1 MKPWQDRLA
10 VATSLRNDEKKYVGG
25 IGINPVGR
33 KAAPLNKCVRPGD
46 SKICGSIEDVIKRI
60 GLKNGMTIS
69 FHHHFRSGDKVL
81 NQVMQTISHMG
92 IKDLTLVPSS
102 LLDVHAP
109 LVDHIKNGVVSKIHT
124 SGIRGKL
131 AEAISGGLMD
141 EPVVIRSHGGR
152 ARAIESGE
160 VHIDVAFMGAS
171 SCDEYGNANGVKGK
185 AKCGSM
191 GYAMVDAGHAD
202 HVVVITDSL
211 VEYPNMPASLTQQ
224 QVDWVVQVDEIGDP
238 DKISSGA
245 TRFTKNPKEL
255 QIARTAAEVIQASPY
270 FKDGFSYQTGSGGA
284 SLAVTRFLKGH
295 MEHDNVKMQFAL
307 GGITQPMVEL
317 YKEGFIKHMFDTQT
331 FDETAIESIRS
342 NDGHYEISASQYANM
357 HSKGSV
363 TTKLD
368 IVVLSALE
376 IDTDFNVN
384 VMTASDGTIMGASG
398 GHSDTAACANMTVIV
413 APLVRGRIP
422 TVVESVQTIITPG
435 SSVDVVVTERGL
447 AVNPAR
453 QDLKDAF
460 EKSGIQLVDIHDLRQ
475 KAEDIVGKPAEIPY
489 TDQIVGVVEYR
500 DGTWM
505 DVIYG
510 VKGNG
515 HTDT

>member
-10 VATSLRNDEKKYVGG
+10 VATSLRKDEKKYIGG
-25 IGINPVGR
+25 VGINPTGR
-33 KAAPLNKCVRPGD
+33 KAAPLNKCVRSGD
-46 SKICGSIEDVIKRI
+46 RKICGSIQDAVEKS
-60 GLKNGMTIS
+60 GLKDGMTIS

-81 NQVMQTISHMG
+81 NQVMETIADMG
-92 IKDLTLVPSS
+92 IKDLTIVPSS

-109 LVDHIKNGVVSKIHT
+109 LVEHIKNGVVTKIHT

-131 AEAISGGLMD
+131 AEAISGGLME
-141 EPVVIRSHGGR
+141 EPVIIRSHGGR
-152 ARAIESGE
+152 ARAIESGQ

-171 SCDEYGNANGVKGK
+171 SCDEYGNANGVQGK

-191 GYAMVDAGHAD
+191 GYAMVDAAHAD
-202 HVVVITDSL
+202 HVVVITDSV

-238 DKISSGA
+238 NKISSGA

-255 QIARTAAEVIQASPY
+255 QIARSAAQIIQASPY

-295 MEHDNVKMQFAL
+295 MEHEDVKMQFAL

-317 YKEGFIKHMFDTQT
+317 YKDGFIKHMFDTQT
-331 FDETAIESIRS
+331 FDFTAIESIRS
-342 NDGHYEISASQYANM
+342 NPGHYEISASQYANM

-376 IDTDFNVN
+376 IDKDFNVN

-422 TVVESVQTIITPG
+422 TVVEAVQTIITPG
-435 SSVDVVVTERGL
+435 SSVDVLVTERGV

-453 QDLKDAF
+453 LDLKEAF
-460 EKSGIQLVDIHDLRQ
+460 MESGIQVVDINDLMQ
-475 KAEDIVGKPAEIPY
+475 KAQDIVGKPAEIPY
-489 TDQIVGVVEYR
+489 TDQVVGIVEYR

-510 VKGNG
+510 VDSNG
-515 HTDT
+515 RTNS

>member
-10 VATSLRNDEKKYVGG
+10 VATSLRSDNKKYIGG
-25 IGINPVGR
+25 VGINPTGR
-33 KAAPLNKCVRPGD
+33 KASPLNKCVRSGD
-46 SKICGSIEDVIKRI
+46 NKICGSIQNAIEKT
-60 GLKNGMTIS
+60 GLKDGMTIS
-69 FHHHFRSGDKVL
+69 FHHHFRSGDMVL
-81 NQVMQTISHMG
+81 NQVMDVVAEMG
-92 IKDLTLVPSS
+92 IKDLTIVPSS

-109 LVDHIKNGVVSKIHT
+109 LVDHIKNGVVTKIHT

-131 AEAISGGLMD
+131 AEEISGGLMD

-160 VHIDVAFMGAS
+160 VHIDVAFLGAS
-171 SCDEYGNANGVKGK
+171 SCDEYGNANGVEGK

-202 HVVVITDSL
+202 HVVVITDTI

-224 QVDWVVQVDEIGDP
+224 QVDLVVQVDKIGDP
-238 DKISSGA
+238 NKISSGA

-255 QIARTAAEVIQASPY
+255 QIARTAANVIQASSY

-284 SLAVTRFLKGH
+284 SLAVTRFLKSH
-295 MEHDNVKMQFAL
+295 MEHSDIKMQFAL

-317 YKEGFIKHMFDTQT
+317 YKAGYIKHMFDTQT
-331 FDETAIESIRS
+331 FDVSAIESIQS
-342 NDGHYEISASQYANM
+342 NQGHYEISASQYANM

-368 IVVLSALE
+368 VVVLSALE
-376 IDTDFNVN
+376 IDKNFNVN

-398 GHSDTAACANMTVIV
+398 GHSDTAACAKMTVIV

-422 TVVESVQTIITPG
+422 TVVEEVQTIITPG
-435 SSVDVVVTERGL
+435 SSVDVLVTERGV

-453 QDLKDAF
+453 QDLKEVF
-460 EKSGIQLVDIHDLRQ
+460 MESGIQVVEVEYLMQ
-475 KAEDIVGKPAEIPY
+475 KAIDIVGKPAEIPY
-489 TDQIVGVVEYR
+489 TDKVVGVVEYR

-510 VKGNG
+510 VNRNG
-515 HTDT
+515 RTDS